1 MLCSERRVAD
11 GGLDGMLQ
19 DWLQSVSV
27 TSPGGS
33 GAGTAGRLRAADIAP
48 DPQEQ
53 ILALVPHSLCRI
65 LFSSS
70 EDNHPLLEHFFSPW
84 SLGEAAMDSFLIH
97 YIRIHSTHCH
107 ARTHKVRACSF
118 KEKSLEITQ
127 AEFKVEIQQH
137 KEFEDSGICFYPELQ
152 IEVESNRHYRI
163 FHFTAWKKK
172 FTQCEVFCIPEY
184 CSWEPRHS
192 MPLRA
197 LGYGRVMWRGSR
209 VQTKAVHPK
218 VFLLM
223 GRMQPPRKCC
233 CLSCHSTQLISLPF
247 SRWIFLTSSRR
258 WSVKVGRAGLCL
270 QSRPAAWGC
279 TSSSM
284 QRHNAWLDFCRR
296 ATTTTA
302 PRG

>member
-137 KEFEDSGICFYPELQ
+137 KEFEDSGICFYPELE

-172 FTQCEVFCIPEY
+172 KKKFT
-184 CSWEPRHS
+184 
-192 MPLRA
+192 
-197 LGYGRVMWRGSR
+197 
-209 VQTKAVHPK
+209 
-218 VFLLM
+218 
-223 GRMQPPRKCC
+223 
-233 CLSCHSTQLISLPF
+233 
-247 SRWIFLTSSRR
+247 
-258 WSVKVGRAGLCL
+258 
-270 QSRPAAWGC
+270 
-279 TSSSM
+279 
-284 QRHNAWLDFCRR
+284 
-296 ATTTTA
+296 
-302 PRG
+302 